1 MVGTSRV
8 PRAASWALRVI
19 SCVALRCWAVSIS
32 MPDMMDEISDSVLEI
47 PSIAPRVSAV
57 MP

>member
-1 MVGTSRV
+1 M